1 LSDALPSR
9 PTAAA
14 TGNIF
19 VTIQVDAKNLHLSEQ
34 LHVFT
39 VFIMASEQSKQ
50 DLQSARH
57 RAAVSI
63 ALNFGLAAGKGA
75 AGIFS
80 GSTALIG
87 DAIHSGTDVLA
98 SLATYIGLYVAGR
111 EHPSFP
117 YGLYKAETV
126 ATLITSVAVI
136 VAAYEIGRQAIFGA
150 ERLPDVA
157 VALPV
162 AGISLLV
169 ALIFGRYQL
178 REGRRLNSPALQ
190 ADAKDYL
197 ADALSTGVVFAGL
210 VATKFGYAV
219 DRWAAAVVSLFVF
232 RAGAALLITAL
243 KDLLD
248 ASIDRET
255 ERAIIA
261 MVEQHPRITR
271 VKQCLSRTAGGRFI
285 VDMDVIMKT
294 PSHKLADHVADRL
307 EEEIPQRF
315 PLVVM
320 ARIRPHF
327 SSDAMIRRVTPV
339 DRPGGLVSNHFVR
352 SPWFL
357 VETIDTEK
365 QSLIK
370 REFLENPYVGKE
382 RKKGLLVGNWL
393 LSLKPD
399 EVVIPDNHQG
409 TATILLQEAGVD
421 IRSPAEKAIQ
431 DFSPG
436 P

>member
-1 LSDALPSR
+1 
-9 PTAAA
+9 
-14 TGNIF
+14 
-19 VTIQVDAKNLHLSEQ
+19 
-34 LHVFT
+34 
-39 VFIMASEQSKQ
+39 MASEQSKK
-50 DLQSARH
+50 DLLSAQR

-63 ALNFGLAAGKGA
+63 ALNFSLAVGKGF
-75 AGIFS
+75 AGTIS

-98 SLATYIGLYVAGR
+98 SMAAYVGLYVAGR
-111 EHPSFP
+111 
-117 YGLYKAETV
+117 
-126 ATLITSVAVI
+126 
-136 VAAYEIGRQAIFGA
+136 RQAFFGT

-162 AGISLLV
+162 AAVSLLT
-169 ALIFGRYQL
+169 ALFFGMYQL

-190 ADAKDYL
+190 ADARDYL
-197 ADALSTGVVFAGL
+197 ADALSTGIVLIGL

-255 ERAIIA
+255 ERKIID

-271 VKQCLSRTAGGRFI
+271 VKKCLSRTAGGRFI
-285 VDMDVIMKT
+285 VDMDVIMHT
-294 PSHKLADHVADRL
+294 PSHKIADHVADRL
-307 EEEIPQRF
+307 EELIPRKF

-320 ARIRPHF
+320 ARIRPHY
-327 SSDAMIRRVTPV
+327 SSDHIIRRFTPV
-339 DRPGGLVSNHFVR
+339 VGPEGEESQHFVK

-357 VETIDTEK
+357 IETVDTDK
-365 QSLIK
+365 QQVLK
-370 REFLENPYVGKE
+370 REFIENPYLRVE

-399 EVVIPDNHQG
+399 EVIIPDNHQG
-409 TATILLQEAGVD
+409 TATVLLKEAGVE
-421 IRSPAEKAIQ
+421 IRPVVE
-431 DFSPG
+431 
-436 P
+436 

>member
-1 LSDALPSR
+1 
-9 PTAAA
+9 
-14 TGNIF
+14 
-19 VTIQVDAKNLHLSEQ
+19 
-34 LHVFT
+34 
-39 VFIMASEQSKQ
+39 MASEQSKQ
-50 DLQSARH
+50 DLLSARS

-63 ALNFGLAAGKGA
+63 GINLALAVSKGVAGA
-75 AGIFS
+75 VS

-98 SLATYIGLYVAGR
+98 SLATFVGLYVAGR

-126 ATLITSVAVI
+126 ATLITSIAVI

-162 AGISLLV
+162 AGLSLLV

-190 ADAKDYL
+190 ADARDYL
-197 ADALSTGVVFAGL
+197 ADALSTGVVFTGL
-210 VATKFGYAV
+210 LASSLGYAV

-255 ERAIIA
+255 ERKIIA
-261 MVEQHPRITR
+261 FVEKHPGITR

-307 EEEIPQRF
+307 EELIPEKF

-327 SSDAMIRRVTPV
+327 SPDTMIRRITPMEQ
-339 DRPGGLVSNHFVR
+339 PEGEVSRHFVR
-352 SPWFL
+352 SRWFL

-365 QSLIK
+365 KQVVK
-370 REFLENPYVGKE
+370 RKFVENPYVEEE
-382 RKKGLLVGNWL
+382 RKRGLLVGNWL

-409 TATILLQEAGVD
+409 TATVLLKEAGVD
-421 IRSPAEKAIQ
+421 IRPSEE
-431 DFSPG
+431 
-436 P
+436 